1 MRKIIFEWVVSYY
14 NTHFGGV
21 AEATTSLSELT
32 EDQISE
38 LVTALNEEYKIQLR
52 TSDITANIE
61 KFGDVSVA
69 DLAAMVF
76 AKCI

>member
-14 NTHFGGV
+14 KTHFGGV

-38 LVTALNEEYKIQLR
+38 LVTALNEEYTVQLR